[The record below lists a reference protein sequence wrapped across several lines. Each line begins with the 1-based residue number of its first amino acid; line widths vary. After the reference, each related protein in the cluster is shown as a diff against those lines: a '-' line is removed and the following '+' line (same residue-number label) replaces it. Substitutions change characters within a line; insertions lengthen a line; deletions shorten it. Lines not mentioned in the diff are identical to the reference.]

1 MSGLVHHRTQP
12 RQTIFMATY
21 IAHRLIQGIVVL
33 LVASMLCFII
43 FRYTGDPVVTM
54 AGRYAT
60 VEQREEVRRSLGLDK
75 PIHIQYVR
83 FLINA
88 AHGDFGKSYVTR
100 VPALGLILERF
111 PATFELATTAVIMAF
126 VIGVSLG
133 VVVALKPYAIR
144 NRLIMAGSLG
154 GISIPTFLT
163 GILLI
168 MVFAVYLGILPP
180 FGRGETVKL
189 GFWRSGL
196 TLDGIKHL
204 ILPAFTLAMYQLA
217 VLLRLTRAGMREVLT
232 EEYIKTAWAKG
243 LPPRKVIFKHGLR
256 NALIPVVTITGLQ
269 FGELIAFSIVTETI
283 FQWPGMGNLL
293 LTSIY
298 ENDQPVVVTYIML
311 AALIIIALNI
321 IVDILYA
328 VINPKIRY
336 E

>member
-1 MSGLVHHRTQP
+1 MVN
-12 RQTIFMATY
+12 Y
-21 IAHRLIQGIVVL
+21 IARRLIQGVVVL
-33 LVASMLCFII
+33 LVASLLCFIL
-43 FRYTGDPVVTM
+43 FRYMGDPVITL

-60 VEQREEVRRSLGLDK
+60 FQEIEEVRRSLGLDK
-75 PIHIQYVR
+75 PVYVQYFR
-83 FLINA
+83 FLANA
-88 AHGDFGKSYVTR
+88 AEGNFGISYVTR
-100 VPALGLILERF
+100 VPALPLILERF
-111 PATFELATTAVIMAF
+111 PATFELASTALILSF
-126 VIGVSLG
+126 VVGVALG
-133 VVVALKPYAIR
+133 VLVALKPYALR

-154 GISIPTFLT
+154 GISIPTFLM

-180 FGRGETVKL
+180 FGRGETLQV
-189 GFWRSGL
+189 GFWRSGFL
-196 TLDGIKHL
+196 SINGITHL
-204 ILPAFTLAMYQLA
+204 ILPALTLAMYQLA
-217 VLLRLTRAGMREVLT
+217 VLLRLTRAGMREVMT

-243 LPPRKVIFKHGLR
+243 LSPMKVIFKHALR

-293 LTSIY
+293 LTSIR
-298 ENDQPVVVTYIML
+298 ENDQPVIVTYIML
-311 AALIIIALNI
+311 AALVIITMNI